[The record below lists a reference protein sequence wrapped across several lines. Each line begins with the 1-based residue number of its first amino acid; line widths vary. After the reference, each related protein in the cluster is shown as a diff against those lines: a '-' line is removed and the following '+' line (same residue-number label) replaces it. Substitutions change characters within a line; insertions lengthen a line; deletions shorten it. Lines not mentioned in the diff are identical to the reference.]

1 MACAHDHNHGHDHH
15 GGDMNSPAWRR
26 ALWIALFA
34 NAAMFGVEI
43 FAGVAAG
50 SAALLADALDFFGD
64 TATYAITLLVA
75 GMALVWRARA
85 ALAKGLS
92 ILIFGVVVIA
102 AAVARAASGAAPEA
116 MTMSVI
122 AIIAFAVNLSV
133 AFLLYRFRTG
143 DANMR
148 SVWICTRND
157 VIGNAAVF
165 AAALGVFGTGT
176 AWPDILVALI
186 MAGLGISGGATIIRA
201 ALGELKQ
208 ARGEPRAA

>member
-1 MACAHDHNHGHDHH
+1 
-15 GGDMNSPAWRR
+15 MNSPAWRR